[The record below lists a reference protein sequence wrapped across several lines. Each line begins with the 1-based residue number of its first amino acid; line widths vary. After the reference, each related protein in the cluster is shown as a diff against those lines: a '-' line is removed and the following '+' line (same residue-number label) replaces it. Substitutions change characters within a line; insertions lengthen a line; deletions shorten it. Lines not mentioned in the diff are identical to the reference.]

1 MKNLLNILKMLGA
14 SGFLCL
20 LLAVPGAAQIADGL
34 DFSTDFAFTAGS
46 TKMPA
51 GAYTITQSEDMQGIM
66 KITAASGNHSAMV
79 SFTPMQ
85 AETTHAT
92 SDVTFRRY
100 GKAEYL
106 DTVLV
111 GGQKYGMK
119 VEPTKAELAAA
130 GGQKAEVHK
139 VSGKSKS

>member
-1 MKNLLNILKMLGA
+1 MKNLLNLLKMLGA

-34 DFSTDFAFTAGS
+34 DFSTDFPFTVGS
-46 TKMPA
+46 TKLPA

-66 KITAASGNHSAMV
+66 KVTAAAGKHSAMV
-79 SFTPMQ
+79 GFTPIQ
-85 AETTHAT
+85 AEAIYTS

-119 VEPTKAELAAA
+119 IEPTKAEREAA
-130 GGQKAEVHK
+130 GGQKPEVHK